1 MIGSDS
7 SALRLAAE
15 VVLTVDGRDRV
26 HRPGVVDVVDGRI
39 AWVGPRADAPPSG
52 APEVMVGGLLMPGLV
67 NTHAHTPMTLL
78 RGSGDGL
85 PLQRWLEESIWPRE
99 ASLTDEDVYWGMA
112 LGADELLRCGVTTTA
127 EMYLHNRALAAAV
140 FDSGIRAVIT
150 PGIFDLPGAGPEMS
164 WQAMLEAA
172 GALYDDLH
180 VDGGL
185 VEVGFGPHS
194 AYALPP
200 DGLRAVAKLAQ
211 EVGALV
217 HVHVAET
224 LDEGRRILVR
234 HGCSAPELLARLG
247 VLDGPV
253 LAAHSVWLA
262 PGDFEVFA
270 AHDVAVAHCPQ
281 SNGKLGSGVAR
292 VGEMLARGLRVG
304 LGTDGP
310 ASNDNL
316 DLWEELRLA
325 PILARGVAAD
335 AGAMTAS
342 QALRLATR
350 GGAEALGL
358 DTGSLEVG
366 RAADLIRLELADA
379 TFTPALSP
387 DEFIAHL
394 VWGASSRHVTD
405 VWVEGRQVVSAGRC
419 LTVDEPLA
427 RDEVTR
433 RAHRLFETARRGR

>member
-234 HGCSAPELLARLG
+234 HGCSAPRAA
-247 VLDGPV
+247 GP
-253 LAAHSVWLA
+253 AGGAGRTGTGR
-262 PGDFEVFA
+262 PF
-270 AHDVAVAHCPQ
+270 
-281 SNGKLGSGVAR
+281 GVACPGGLRGVRGPRRRGRALSPEQRQARERRGR

-350 GGAEALGL
+350 GRRRSPGARHRQPRG
-358 DTGSLEVG
+358 GPGG
-366 RAADLIRLELADA
+366 R
-379 TFTPALSP
+379 P
-387 DEFIAHL
+387 DPP
-394 VWGASSRHVTD
+394 GAGRRHVH
-405 VWVEGRQVVSAGRC
+405 AGPQPR
-419 LTVDEPLA
+419 
-427 RDEVTR
+427 
-433 RAHRLFETARRGR
+433 